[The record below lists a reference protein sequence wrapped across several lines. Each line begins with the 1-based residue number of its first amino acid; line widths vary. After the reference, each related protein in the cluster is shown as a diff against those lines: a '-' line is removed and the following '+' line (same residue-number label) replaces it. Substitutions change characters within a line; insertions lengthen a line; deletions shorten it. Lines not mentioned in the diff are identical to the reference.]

1 VTRELHSEPVIAFHV
16 VHMSCH
22 VMEELGSMC
31 DGGDC
36 WITPT
41 LKINYGGAQH
51 KGGGS
56 PHPTG

>member
-1 VTRELHSEPVIAFHV
+1 MKILVTGELYSELVITFHV

-36 WITPT
+36 
-41 LKINYGGAQH
+41 
-51 KGGGS
+51 
-56 PHPTG
+56 